1 MKDATVSSTAVDAFS
16 LAESAACSYS
26 QFAPLDY
33 STGPNSTRMPNFED
47 LTTTAKL
54 LVGTDQTHFLHS
66 SSNFLLT
73 PSSVT
78 Q

>member
-1 MKDATVSSTAVDAFS
+1 MKDATVFSTAVDALF

-26 QFAPLDY
+26 KFAPLDY
-33 STGPNSTRMPNFED
+33 STGPNPTRMPNFED
-47 LTTTAKL
+47 LTTTKL